1 MATASLA
8 VKLRSTAGKGAARKL
23 RAIGEVPAIVYGH
36 GREPQSLAI
45 ETYTLERMLEKVSYK
60 TTVIE
65 LEIAGAAKAKTLIRE
80 IQRHPFKRHIL
91 HVDFQELVAG
101 EKVIVRVPLVFVGTP
116 EGVRTG
122 GGILDQ
128 VMHEMEITVDPAN
141 IPNHINVDVNNLL
154 IGHSIHVGE
163 ITVPAGVVVLDEASA
178 TVCVCSIPKAVVEE
192 VPAAD
197 AAATPAEPELIR
209 KTKEGEE
216 GAEGE
221 AAAPAAEKS
230 AKPEKGEKKK

>member
-1 MATASLA
+1 MATANLA
-8 VKLRSTAGKGAARKL
+8 AKVRDTAGKGAARKL
-23 RAIGEVPAIVYGH
+23 RAVGEIPAIVYGH

-45 ETYTLERMLEKVSYK
+45 NTYILERLLEKMSYK

-65 LEIAGAAKAKTLIRE
+65 LEVAGGKSAKTLIRE

-101 EKVIVRVPLVFVGTP
+101 EKVTVKVPLVFVGTP

-128 VMHEMEITVDPAN
+128 VMHEMQIIVDPSI
-141 IPNHINVDVNNLL
+141 IPNHIDVDVSALVV
-154 IGHSIHVGE
+154 GHSIHVRD
-163 ITVPAGVVVLDEASA
+163 IKVPEGVEVLDDQNA
-178 TVCVCSIPKAVVEE
+178 TLCICTIPKAVVEE

-197 AAATPAEPELIR
+197 AAATAATEPELIR
-209 KTKEGEE
+209 KAKADEE

-221 AAAPAAEKS
+221 GGDAKDAKAEK
-230 AKPEKGEKKK
+230 GDKKK

>member
-1 MATASLA
+1 MATANHA
-8 VKLRSTAGKGAARKL
+8 AKARSTAGKGAARKL
-23 RAIGEVPAIVYGH
+23 RAVGEVPAVIYGH
-36 GREPQSLAI
+36 GRDPQSLAI
-45 ETYTLERMLEKVSYK
+45 DTHTLERLLEKVSYK

-65 LEIAGAAKAKTLIRE
+65 LEVAGGATAKTLIRE

-101 EKVIVRVPLVFVGTP
+101 EKVTVKVPLVFVGTP

-128 VMHEMEITVDPAN
+128 TMHEMTISVDPIN
-141 IPNHINVDVNNLL
+141 IPNHIDVDVSALAV
-154 IGHSIHVGE
+154 GHSIHVRDVK
-163 ITVPAGVVVLDEASA
+163 VPEGVEVLDEPGA
-178 TVCVCSIPKAVVEE
+178 TLCVCAIPKAVVEE

-197 AAATPAEPELIR
+197 AAAAPAEPELIR
-209 KTKEGEE
+209 KAKPDEE

-221 AAAPAAEKS
+221 AGGEEK
-230 AKPEKGEKKK
+230 AEKKK

>member
-1 MATASLA
+1 MATANLA
-8 VKLRSTAGKGAARKL
+8 VKVRTTAGKGAARKL
-23 RAIGEVPAIVYGH
+23 RAVGEVPAVVYGH

-45 ETYTLERMLEKVSYK
+45 NTYTLERMLEKVSYK

-65 LEIAGAAKAKTLIRE
+65 LEIAGAANAKTLIRE
-80 IQRHPFKRHIL
+80 IQRHPYKRHIL

-101 EKVIVRVPLVFVGTP
+101 EKVTVRVPLVFVGTP

-128 VMHEMEITVDPAN
+128 VMHELEITVDPAN
-141 IPNHINVDVNNLL
+141 IPNHIDVDVSALL
-154 IGHSIHVGE
+154 VGHSIHVSA
-163 ITVPAGVVVLDEASA
+163 IKIPDGVEVLDDASA
-178 TVCVCSIPKAVVEE
+178 TVCVCSIPKAIVEE
-192 VPAAD
+192 TPAAD
-197 AAATPAEPELIR
+197 AAAAPAEPELIR

-221 AAAPAAEKS
+221 DAAPAAEK
-230 AKPEKGEKKK
+230 AEKSDKKK